1 MTEASTIFVAGH
13 LGLAGSAIHRALR
26 EGGYRNILTRTR
38 ADLDLTDRPAVDA
51 FFAANRPEYVF
62 LAAAKVGG
70 IAANNDYPAEF
81 IYQNLAIQNNVIDS
95 AYRHGVKKLLFLGS
109 VCIYP
114 KFAEM
119 PIREESLLTAPLEPT
134 NQWYAIAKIAGLMTC
149 QAYTKQYGWPTI
161 SLMPTNLYGD
171 GDNFSL
177 TSSHVLPAL
186 IRKFDDAKTS
196 GASEVVLWG
205 SGTPRREFLY
215 VNDLASACLF
225 LMRNYDSPDPINVGV
240 DEDISIADLAT
251 LIQRVVGCA
260 AKIVYDT
267 SKPDGTPRRK
277 MDNSKLKALGWAPSV
292 SLEEGIRKTYDWY
305 TANRDLIRR

>member
-13 LGLAGSAIHRALR
+13 LGLAGSAILRALR
-26 EGGYRNILTRTR
+26 AGGYRNILTRTR
-38 ADLDLTDRPAVDA
+38 AELDLTDRPAVDS
-51 FFAANRPEYVF
+51 FFTANRPEYVF

-205 SGTPRREFLY
+205 SGTPRREFLF

-225 LMRNYDSPDPINVGV
+225 LMQNYDCPDPINVGV

-251 LIQRVVGCA
+251 LIQRVVGCS

-267 SKPDGTPRRK
+267 GKPDGTPRRK
-277 MDNSKLKALGWAPSV
+277 MNNSKLKALGWAPSV

-305 TANRDLIRR
+305 TANRDLTRR